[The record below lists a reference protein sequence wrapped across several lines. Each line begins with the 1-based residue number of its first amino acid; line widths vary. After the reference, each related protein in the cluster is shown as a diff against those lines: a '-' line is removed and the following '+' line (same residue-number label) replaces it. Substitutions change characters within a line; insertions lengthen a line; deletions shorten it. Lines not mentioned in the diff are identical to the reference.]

1 MIIQDTIFVLWLLFA
16 GPLWATVGLIV
27 LPGVSREQE
36 NEGAA
41 AITKLQIAGVISGFA
56 LGPLGVG
63 LFYFEPK
70 LIRRTTL
77 AVGALLAVFVSSQ
90 VLVRIIDPNLPS
102 ALWLILAGPLWAAI
116 AAYFIPRHYHDVDAD
131 DSNAL
136 TVAALGGF
144 AIGPLIFG
152 LMWKYTPKVD
162 RDWMIMLGSLGAWQ
176 IYTLFAIQN
185 PTNLCVQAPYQLTYL
200 TQQTANGI
208 VIGAIYSLMAVG
220 LTLIY
225 SVLGIISFAHGQLY
239 MVGGYFSFYF
249 LLHGARILS
258 DLTGTEVVINP
269 IWGIPVAGVIVFAMG
284 ALFERVFLKPMH
296 DGLIERAAE
305 YAILITFGFGF
316 VVEYTTLAVAGPF
329 PQRTDRFID
338 IRRFTFAR
346 VDTIE
351 DFVFGPFKIE
361 DFALG
366 PFGPINII
374 GDRAFAMV
382 IGIALIFALLW
393 FLQRTWTGR
402 ALRATSQDKQ
412 AAAVAG
418 ISPTRMNTLAFG
430 LGSMLAAMSG
440 AALIPIFAW
449 VPWVG
454 AEMVGRSYVI
464 VVLGGLGSVPGALFG
479 GIIVGI
485 VEALGAGCYPDPS
498 RGAAYKEAFAL
509 VIFALVLLLKPTGLF
524 GREEH

>member
-1 MIIQDTIFVLWLLFA
+1 MVVQDTLLVLWLMVA
-16 GPLWATVGLIV
+16 GPLWATVGMIV
-27 LPGVSREQE
+27 LPNVNHGRSKEDQIP
-36 NEGAA
+36 N
-41 AITKLQIAGVISGFA
+41 TTLQIAGIISGFA

-63 LFYFEPK
+63 LFYFEPA

-77 AVGALLAVFVSSQ
+77 TIGVLITVFVSSQ
-90 VLVRIIDPNLPS
+90 VLVRVVDPNFPS
-102 ALWLILAGPLWAAI
+102 AIWLIMAGPLWAALGS
-116 AAYFIPRHYHDVDAD
+116 YFIPRHYHDVDSD
-131 DSNAL
+131 DHNAL
-136 TVAALGGF
+136 TAAALGGF

-152 LMWKYTPKVD
+152 LMWKNTPKVS
-162 RDWMIMLGSLGAWQ
+162 RDWLIVLGSLGAWQ

-185 PTNLCVQAPYQLTYL
+185 PTNFCVQAPFSVTYL
-200 TQQTANGI
+200 TQQTANGV
-208 VIGAIYSLMAVG
+208 VIGCIYSLMAVG

-225 SVLGIISFAHGQLY
+225 SVQGIVSFAHGQLY

-249 LLHGARILS
+249 LLHGANVLS
-258 DLTGTEVVINP
+258 ELTGTEVSINP
-269 IWGIPVAGVIVFAMG
+269 IWGIPVAGVIVFFIG

-296 DGLIERAAE
+296 DGLVERVTE

-316 VVEYTTLAVAGPF
+316 VVEYTTLAIAGPF
-329 PQRTDRFID
+329 PQRASRFIET
-338 IRRFTFAR
+338 RRFTLQR
-346 VDTIE
+346 TQITD
-351 DFVFGPFKIE
+351 DF
-361 DFALG
+361 

-382 IGIALIFALLW
+382 IGIVLIFALLY
-393 FLQRTWTGR
+393 FLQRSWTGR

-412 AAAVAG
+412 AAAVTG
-418 ISPTRMNTLAFG
+418 INPTNMNTLAFA

-485 VEALGAGCYPDPS
+485 VEALGAGCHPDPS

-509 VIFALVLLLKPTGLF
+509 LIFALVLLLKPTGLF
-524 GREEH
+524 GREQT

>member
-1 MIIQDTIFVLWLLFA
+1 MDSIFVLWLLLA
-16 GPLWATVGLIV
+16 GPLWAAIGLV
-27 LPGVSREQE
+27 ALPRAHDKQKKSDERSA
-36 NEGAA
+36 N
-41 AITKLQIAGVISGFA
+41 LQVAGVISGFA
-56 LGPLGVG
+56 LGPVGVG
-63 LFYFEPK
+63 LFYLRPRWIDRYT
-70 LIRRTTL
+70 LII
-77 AVGALLAVFVSSQ
+77 GMLLAVFISSQ
-90 VLVRIIDPNLPS
+90 VLVRVTDPNLPS

-116 AAYFIPRHYHDVDAD
+116 ASYFIPRHYHEVDAD

-136 TVAALGGF
+136 TAAALGGF

-152 LMWKYTPKVD
+152 LMWKNTPKIS
-162 RDWMIMLGSLGAWQ
+162 RDWMIALGALGAWE

-185 PTNLCVQAPYQLTYL
+185 PTNLCVQAPYQITYL
-200 TQQTANGI
+200 TQQTVNGI

-225 SVLGIISFAHGQLY
+225 SVQGIVSFAHGQLY

-249 LLHGARILS
+249 LLHGSRILS
-258 DLTGTEVVINP
+258 DLTGTEVVMNP
-269 IWGIPVAGVIVFAMG
+269 IWGIPLAGLIVFVMG
-284 ALFERVFLKPMH
+284 AVFERLFLKPMH
-296 DGLIERAAE
+296 DGIIERVSE

-316 VVEYTTLAVAGPF
+316 IIEYATLAIVGPL
-329 PQRTDRFID
+329 PQRTTRFIE
-338 IRRFTFAR
+338 IRRFTFPKIQI
-346 VDTIE
+346 TE
-351 DFVFGPFKIE
+351 DFS
-361 DFALG
+361 
-366 PFGPINII
+366 FGPILII

-418 ISPTRMNTLAFG
+418 INPTNMNTLAFG

-449 VPWVG
+449 VPWIG

-464 VVLGGLGSVPGALFG
+464 VVLGGLGSVPGALLG

-485 VEALGAGCYPDPS
+485 VEAMGAGCHPDPS

-524 GREEH
+524 GREQN

>member
-1 MIIQDTIFVLWLLFA
+1 MIIQDTVFILWLFIA
-16 GPLWATVGLIV
+16 GPLWAAVGLVV

-36 NEGAA
+36 QETKSALT
-41 AITKLQIAGVISGFA
+41 ITKLQIAGVISGFA

-77 AVGALLAVFVSSQ
+77 VVGVLLAVFISSQ
-90 VLVRIIDPNLPS
+90 VLVRVIDPNLPS
-102 ALWLILAGPLWAAI
+102 ALWLILAGPLWAAL

-131 DSNAL
+131 DSNVL
-136 TVAALGGF
+136 TTAALGGF

-152 LMWKYTPKVD
+152 LMWKYTPKVN

-185 PTNLCVQAPYQLTYL
+185 PTNLCVQAPYQITYL
-200 TQQTANGI
+200 TQQTVNGI
-208 VIGAIYSLMAVG
+208 VIGSIYSLMAVG

-225 SVLGIISFAHGQLY
+225 SVLGIVSFAHGQLY

-249 LLHGARILS
+249 LLHGANILS

-269 IWGIPVAGVIVFAMG
+269 IWGIPIAGVIVFVMG
-284 ALFERVFLKPMH
+284 AVFERIFLKPMH
-296 DGLIERAAE
+296 DGLIERVAE

-329 PQRTDRFID
+329 PQRTDRFIE
-338 IRRFTFAR
+338 IRRFTLQR
-346 VDTIE
+346 TQITE
-351 DFVFGPFKIE
+351 DF
-361 DFALG
+361 L
-366 PFGPINII
+366 FGPINII
-374 GDRAFAMV
+374 GDRAFAMI
-382 IGIALIFALLW
+382 IGIVLIFVLLW
-393 FLQRTWTGR
+393 FLQRSWTGR

-418 ISPTRMNTLAFG
+418 INPTNMNTLAFG

-454 AEMVGRSYVI
+454 AEMVVRSYVI

-485 VEALGAGCYPDPS
+485 VEALGAGCHPDAS

>member
-1 MIIQDTIFVLWLLFA
+1 MDSIFVLWLLLA
-16 GPLWATVGLIV
+16 GPLWAAIGLV
-27 LPGVSREQE
+27 ALPRAHDKQKRDDERSA
-36 NEGAA
+36 N
-41 AITKLQIAGVISGFA
+41 LQVAGVISGFA
-56 LGPLGVG
+56 LGPIGVG
-63 LFYFEPK
+63 LFYLRPRWIDRYT
-70 LIRRTTL
+70 LII
-77 AVGALLAVFVSSQ
+77 GMLLAVFISSQ
-90 VLVRIIDPNLPS
+90 VLVRVTDPNLPS

-116 AAYFIPRHYHDVDAD
+116 ASYFIPRHYHEVDAD

-136 TVAALGGF
+136 TAAALGGF

-152 LMWKYTPKVD
+152 LMWKNTPKIS
-162 RDWMIMLGSLGAWQ
+162 RNWMIALGALGAWE

-185 PTNLCVQAPYQLTYL
+185 PTNLCVQAPYQITYL
-200 TQQTANGI
+200 TQQTVNGI

-225 SVLGIISFAHGQLY
+225 SVQGIVSFAHGQLY

-249 LLHGARILS
+249 LLHGSRILS
-258 DLTGTEVVINP
+258 DLTGTEVVVNP
-269 IWGIPVAGVIVFAMG
+269 IWGIPVAGLIVFVMG
-284 ALFERVFLKPMH
+284 AVFERIFLKPMH
-296 DGLIERAAE
+296 DGLIERVSE

-316 VVEYTTLAVAGPF
+316 IIEYATLAIVGPL
-329 PQRTDRFID
+329 PQRTTRFIET
-338 IRRFTFAR
+338 RRFTFP
-346 VDTIE
+346 DPKIQITE
-351 DFVFGPFKIE
+351 DFS
-361 DFALG
+361 
-366 PFGPINII
+366 FGPILII

-418 ISPTRMNTLAFG
+418 INPTNMNTLAFG

-449 VPWVG
+449 VPWIG

-464 VVLGGLGSVPGALFG
+464 VVLGGLGSVPGALLG

-485 VEALGAGCYPDPS
+485 VEAMGAGCHPDPS

-524 GREEH
+524 GREQN